1 MTVPFWCL
9 FIAVLLP
16 YVLAG
21 IGGYYR
27 AQQFGSVDN
36 EHPRSQAVKLEGA
49 GARAIAAQANA
60 WEAVAVFTAAVVV
73 AHLAGA
79 NPRLSAIACELF
91 LLARVLHAFAYVRG
105 LPTLRSSAFLVG
117 LVSCIGLF
125 VLAAMA

>member
-9 FIAVLLP
+9 FVAVLIP

-21 IGGYYR
+21 IGGRYR
-27 AQQFGSVDN
+27 TQQFGSIDS
-36 EHPRSQAVKLEGA
+36 EHPRTQAAALEGA

-60 WEAVAVFTAAVVV
+60 WEAIGVFTAAVVV

-79 NPRLSAIACELF
+79 NPSLSASASLLF
-91 LLARVLHAFAYVRG
+91 LLARVLHAFAYIRG
-105 LPTLRSSAFLVG
+105 LSTLRSAVFLVG
-117 LVSCIGLF
+117 LVCSIWLF